1 MFVAELK
8 RSTGFDAIEIR
19 LLDATDFTSAKAFAD
34 GIANEVG
41 RVDILI
47 LNAGLTN
54 MDNTDFVTTGN
65 GNEIVFVYLFSSL
78 QPVWYS
84 DWF

>member
-19 LLDATDFTSAKAFAD
+19 LLDAADFTSAKAFAD

-47 LNAGLTN
+47 LNA
-54 MDNTDFVTTGN
+54 
-65 GNEIVFVYLFSSL
+65 
-78 QPVWYS
+78 
-84 DWF
+84 